1 MWPPPLSDAPQEFEI
16 KPRTDGTRIDSY
28 LASRFQ
34 EYSRRVIQKV
44 IDAQAVQVNG
54 RPVKASY
61 RVRAG
66 DRVSVRLPELPVT
79 TPQPE
84 EIPIEVVYEDDD
96 LTVVNKPPGMVTH
109 PGRGNWRGTLVN
121 ALQFR
126 FDRLSTLAG
135 EHRPGIVHRL
145 DRDTTGLLVVVKDTL
160 IHSKLARQFEKRTV
174 QKEYLAI
181 VHGVPERDR
190 DYIERAI
197 GFHPTAREKM
207 AIRAPED
214 GGKDAVTFYEVV
226 ERFQDFALVRCKPL
240 TGRTHQIRIHLT
252 HIGHPILADKLY
264 SGRDAIRLGD
274 VVGASG
280 RQALDPDQAA
290 LTLLDRQALHA
301 HRLRFQHPRSG
312 AELDLIAP
320 LPADMKRTLEALRT
334 YRAV

>member
-1 MWPPPLSDAPQEFEI
+1 
-16 KPRTDGTRIDSY
+16 
-28 LASRFQ
+28 
-34 EYSRRVIQKV
+34 
-44 IDAQAVQVNG
+44 
-54 RPVKASY
+54 
-61 RVRAG
+61 AG
-66 DRVSVRLPELPVT
+66 DRVSIRLPELPGT
-79 TPQPE
+79 APAPE
-84 EIPIEVVYEDDD
+84 DIPIEVVYEDEA
-96 LTVVNKPPGMVTH
+96 LTVVNKPAGMVTH
-109 PGRGNWRGTLVN
+109 PAKGNWRGTPVH
-121 ALQFR
+121 APQVHYHTH
-126 FDRLSTLAG
+126 SPLAR
-135 EHRPGIVHRL
+135 EDPPRHPPRPH
-145 DRDTTGLLVVVKDTL
+145 RDTTGLLVVVK
-160 IHSKLARQFEKRTV
+160 HELAHRRLALGFELRQV
-174 QKEYLAI
+174 HKEYLAL
-181 VHGVPERDR
+181 VHGVPQRDR

-197 GFHPTAREKM
+197 GFHPRSREKM
-207 AIRAPED
+207 AIRAPQD

-274 VVGASG
+274 VLGASG